1 MLKKAVIA
9 LSAFVFLLLLLI
21 GLVMGAVLEI
31 TRQTGLKSE
40 NGAAVMRSKSGDV
53 VATAS
58 SEQTVNPDGSM
69 TVKASGTPG
78 THANVQSSRKS
89 SPLRRKWRGS

>member
-9 LSAFVFLLLLLI
+9 LSAFVFLLLILI

-31 TRQTGLKSE
+31 TRQTGLKNE

-58 SEQTVNPDGSM
+58 SERL
-69 TVKASGTPG
+69 
-78 THANVQSSRKS
+78 H
-89 SPLRRKWRGS
+89 

>member
-9 LSAFVFLLLLLI
+9 LTSFVFLLLILI
-21 GLVMGAVLEI
+21 GLVMGVVLEI

-40 NGAAVMRSKSGDV
+40 NGAAVMLSKSGDV

-58 SEQTVNPDGSM
+58 SEQTVNADGSM
-69 TVKASGTPG
+69 TVKSSASW
-78 THANVQSSRKS
+78 S
-89 SPLRRKWRGS
+89 LE